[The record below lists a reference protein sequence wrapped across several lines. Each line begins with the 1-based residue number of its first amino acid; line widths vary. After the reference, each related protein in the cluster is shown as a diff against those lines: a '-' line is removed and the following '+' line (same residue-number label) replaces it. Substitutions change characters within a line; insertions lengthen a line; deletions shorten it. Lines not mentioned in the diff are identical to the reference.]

1 MRDTLIKPEIAICY
15 VKVSKLS
22 LPLNELT
29 RNCFSLNHLHY
40 TVWKINK
47 KERRRKKKDRKKDR
61 KKENKIKEERKK
73 ERKIE
78 RNN

>member
-1 MRDTLIKPEIAICY
+1 MSIAHHTLFEIMRDTLIKPEIAICY

-40 TVWKINK
+40 TVCKKIK
-47 KERRRKKKDRKKDR
+47 KQERRKKKGKV
-61 KKENKIKEERKK
+61 KK
-73 ERKIE
+73 ERKKKK
-78 RNN
+78 